1 RPPQGG
7 SPHGPQLSHRP
18 RWRSHQRRARRCRL
32 QLQPAPALVRG
43 AFTRPLV
50 DPLPCPLGR
59 SASPNPV
66 PQNFLH
72 GRLPTMWHRGGPMP
86 DSHINDPQHW
96 LERAKEA
103 RAIADE
109 MKDLDARQRMLGIAK
124 DYVRLAER
132 AEARAKGLPQSN

>member
-1 RPPQGG
+1 
-7 SPHGPQLSHRP
+7 
-18 RWRSHQRRARRCRL
+18 
-32 QLQPAPALVRG
+32 
-43 AFTRPLV
+43 
-50 DPLPCPLGR
+50 
-59 SASPNPV
+59 
-66 PQNFLH
+66 
-72 GRLPTMWHRGGPMP
+72 MP

-132 AEARAKGLPQSN
+132 AEARAKGLLQSN

>member
-1 RPPQGG
+1 MSPTNFAIKAGSMKTSASSTRPI
-7 SPHGPQLSHRP
+7 
-18 RWRSHQRRARRCRL
+18 RSLTSADDGVAHWTFTAHL
-32 QLQPAPALVRG
+32 QLWG
-43 AFTRPLV
+43 K
-50 DPLPCPLGR
+50 
-59 SASPNPV
+59 SA
-66 PQNFLH
+66 
-72 GRLPTMWHRGGPMP
+72 RLPTLWQRGGPMP

-132 AEARAKGLPQSN
+132 AEARAKGLLQSN